1 MWRHN
6 NSQKWKRQ
14 TATNRNSSQFAVL
27 VNRQYF
33 LEDIYPKNIYFL
45 SYSPKQKCSINLN
58 LHLTLRI
65 RQSISCPTNFLFHL
79 LFMFLLKN
87 TLRKHKAFSP
97 ELFSIET
104 NRRVQT
110 SQFPTFFKELI
121 ICLTHIYKEKACVK
135 SHAGYNYPSLWKSS
149 LVKKCIHQKVIHAWI
164 ERQMINSLN

>member
-1 MWRHN
+1 MWQFDNAIQKPFPLVINWYQNFCLYN
-6 NSQKWKRQ
+6 NQRVFNIEVLINYLARLNKIFLISSIDQK
-14 TATNRNSSQFAVL
+14 FAVL

-110 SQFPTFFKELI
+110 SQFPT
-121 ICLTHIYKEKACVK
+121 
-135 SHAGYNYPSLWKSS
+135 
-149 LVKKCIHQKVIHAWI
+149 
-164 ERQMINSLN
+164 R